1 MFSRN
6 KDIFVYSSYWR
17 TWSRVL
23 LRMGGNFRYQL
34 EVDVTPVNPLFNDS
48 WRNTKNIRIR
58 KHCTVH
64 GPKDIY
70 THDLP
75 DDVVEQMKEHVS
87 QETIDVIIHSDL
99 YNLIDWERFDDAYN
113 AGGGGVHLLD
123 CIKTI
128 TPIFRL
134 GYVNNQGGDIL
145 YCGVDSFINK
155 LKEDFGKEIN
165 IEEYLV
171 TGWIEIQSQGTVCIY
186 ITRDKETEVSTTHFI
201 VKDGNT
207 QHYVNGF
214 MVKFPSDW
222 YYEIKGLVDQLLG
235 EYIDKLEI
243 RGEIESYIDQVK
255 LVLEY
260 DMLRRL
266 VQKNERIR
274 TGIGNDPI

>member
-23 LRMGGNFRYQL
+23 LRMGGKFNYQL
-34 EVDVTPVNPLFNDS
+34 EVDVTPINDHYVSS
-48 WRNTKNIRIR
+48 WVPTESIRIR

-75 DDVVEQMKEHVS
+75 DGVVKQMEEYLS
-87 QETIDVIIHSDL
+87 QDVINIILHSDI
-99 YNLIDWERFDDAYN
+99 YNLVDWELYDSIRN
-113 AGGGGVHLLD
+113 VEGGGIMLFA

-134 GYVNNQGGDIL
+134 GYVNDQGSDIINGD
-145 YCGVDSFINK
+145 VESFSNK
-155 LKEDFGKEIN
+155 LKEDFGRDISDKER
-165 IEEYLV
+165 LV

-186 ITRDKETEVSTTHFI
+186 ITKDKETEVSTTHFI

-207 QHYVNGF
+207 QHYVNAYMF
-214 MVKFPSDW
+214 KFPSDW
-222 YYEIKGLVDQLLG
+222 YHEIKGIVDQLLG

-243 RGEIESYIDQVK
+243 RGEVDSYIDQAK
-255 LVLEY
+255 LVLEH
-260 DMLRRL
+260 DVLWGL
-266 VQKNERIR
+266 V
-274 TGIGNDPI
+274 

>member
-23 LRMGGNFRYQL
+23 LRMGGKFNYQL
-34 EVDVTPVNPLFNDS
+34 EVDVTPINEQYKES
-48 WRNTKNIRIR
+48 WEQTKNIRIR
-58 KHCTVH
+58 RHCTVH
-64 GPKDIY
+64 GPRDIY

-75 DDVVEQMKEHVS
+75 DEVVESMKEHIS
-87 QETIDVIIHSDL
+87 QETIDVILHSDL
-99 YNLIDWERFDDAYN
+99 YNMIDWERFDDVHN

-134 GYVNNQGGDIL
+134 GYANDQGSDIINGD
-145 YCGVDSFINK
+145 VESFSNK
-155 LKEDFGKEIN
+155 LKEDFGREIN
-165 IEEYLV
+165 NNERLV

-186 ITRDKETEVSTTHFI
+186 ITRDKVTEVSTTHFI
-201 VKDGNT
+201 VRDGNT
-207 QHYVNGF
+207 QYYVNAF

-243 RGEIESYIDQVK
+243 RGEVDTYVDQAK
-255 LVLEY
+255 LILEY
-260 DMLRRL
+260 DMLWEL
-266 VQKNERIR
+266 V
-274 TGIGNDPI
+274 

>member
-23 LRMGGNFRYQL
+23 LRMGGKFHYQL
-34 EVDVTPVNPLFNDS
+34 EVDVTPINDHNVSS
-48 WRNTKNIRIR
+48 WVPTEYIRIR

-75 DDVVEQMKEHVS
+75 DTVVERMEEYLS
-87 QETIDVIIHSDL
+87 QDAINIILHSDI
-99 YNLIDWERFDDAYN
+99 YNLVDWELYDSIRNVKDRGIMLF
-113 AGGGGVHLLD
+113 G

-134 GYVNNQGGDIL
+134 GYVNNQGSDIINGDIE
-145 YCGVDSFINK
+145 SFSNK
-155 LKEDFGKEIN
+155 LKEDFGRDIYGKER
-165 IEEYLV
+165 LV

-186 ITRDKETEVSTTHFI
+186 ITKDEETGVYTTHFI
-201 VKDGNT
+201 TKEGNEQYYT
-207 QHYVNGF
+207 NAL

-222 YYEIKGLVDQLLG
+222 YSEIKVLVAQLLG
-235 EYIDKLEI
+235 EDIDELGIKAEV
-243 RGEIESYIDQVK
+243 YTFIDQAK
-255 LVLEY
+255 LVLEH
-260 DMLRRL
+260 DVLWGL
-266 VQKNERIR
+266 V
-274 TGIGNDPI
+274 

>member
-48 WRNTKNIRIR
+48 WRETKNIRIR

-75 DDVVEQMKEHVS
+75 DTVVEEMKKHVS
-87 QETIDVIIHSDL
+87 QETVDVILHSDI
-99 YNLIDWERFDDAYN
+99 YNLIDWERFDECHN
-113 AGGGGVHLLD
+113 TSGGGVQLFD

-134 GYVNNQGGDIL
+134 GYINNQGGDII

-155 LKEDFGKEIN
+155 LKEDFGRDIYGKGS
-165 IEEYLV
+165 LV
-171 TGWIEIQSQGTVCIY
+171 SGWIEIQSRGTVCIY
-186 ITRDKETEVSTTHFI
+186 ITRDEETGVYTTHFI
-201 VKDGNT
+201 TKEGNEQYYT
-207 QHYVNGF
+207 NAL
-214 MVKFPSDW
+214 MAKFPSDW
-222 YYEIKGLVDQLLG
+222 YSEIKVLVAQLLG
-235 EYIDKLEI
+235 KDIDELGIKAEV
-243 RGEIESYIDQVK
+243 YTFIDQAK
-255 LVLEY
+255 LILEY
-260 DMLRRL
+260 DVLWGL
-266 VQKNERIR
+266 V
-274 TGIGNDPI
+274 